1 MRKEIDIQTETMLS
15 RYSLISPLLAEEL
28 EAAEKRRRRNVILQ
42 SGSISERTLR
52 RFLEAYRSNGLEG
65 LRPKLRSDQGVRRA
79 LPDEIYEQAA
89 ALKEELPQR
98 SVSRVLDILEGEKQI
113 RPGQIA
119 RSTLSRHLAKGG
131 LTERTASSIVK
142 SRRFQKEHRNT
153 LWQTDIKYGPYI
165 PHPTDPKRKLRTY
178 LLLFIDDATRL
189 ICHGEFYL
197 DQKLP
202 ILEDCF
208 RKALLK
214 RGLPES
220 VYVDNGKIFVSRWF
234 RYACA
239 RMNIRHI
246 AAQPYSPES
255 KGKIE
260 RVNRTVEEFF
270 AEISLEKPNT
280 LEKLNQ
286 AFSLWMEAGY
296 NHKKHSSLEN
306 MSPAER
312 FNIDEKRLRFI
323 RYEECRES
331 FLWEESRRVDKTG
344 CIKLRGKEYEVGIT
358 WIKKTIDVRYD
369 PFDLMQIE
377 LWVQGEKKGIAK
389 QLVLHEYNGIG
400 RSAVSNTKEV
410 AKNQESKPSRLLQM
424 LASKEK
430 ARSTS
435 KIGAIAYRQLKQG
448 GDEHV

>member
-1 MRKEIDIQTETMLS
+1 MKKELDVQTEVMLT
-15 RYSLISPLLAEEL
+15 RYSVISPLLAEGL

-42 SGSISERTLR
+42 GGAMSERTLR
-52 RFLEAYRSNGLEG
+52 RFLEAYRMNGLEG
-65 LRPKLRSDQGVRRA
+65 LRPKLRSDRGARRA
-79 LPDEIYEQAA
+79 LPDEIYNQAA

-113 RPGQIA
+113 QPGQIS
-119 RSTLSRHLAKGG
+119 RSTLSRHLAKEG
-131 LTERTASSIVK
+131 LTERTASSTVK

-165 PHPTDPKRKLRTY
+165 PHPTDPKRKIRTY

-189 ICHGEFYL
+189 ICHGEFYT

-239 RMNIRHI
+239 RMNIRHMV
-246 AAQPYSPES
+246 AQPYSPES

-260 RVNRTVEEFF
+260 RLNRTVEEFF
-270 AEISLEKPNT
+270 AENSLEKPKT
-280 LEKLNQ
+280 LEELNQ
-286 AFSLWMEAGY
+286 AFSLWVEAGY
-296 NHKKHSSLEN
+296 NHKKHSSLN
-306 MSPAER
+306 GMTPAER
-312 FNIDEKRLRFI
+312 FNMDEKRLRFI
-323 RYEECRES
+323 RYEECKES

-344 CIKLRGKEYEVGIT
+344 CIKLRGKEYEVGIE
-358 WIKKTIDVRYD
+358 WIKKTVDTRYD

-377 LWVQGEKKGIAK
+377 IWVQGEKKGIAK
-389 QLVLHEYNGIG
+389 QLILHEYNGIN
-400 RSAVSNTKEV
+400 RSTTANPKEIV
-410 AKNQESKPSRLLQM
+410 EKQEAKPSRLLQV

-430 ARSTS
+430 SRIAS
-435 KIGAIAYRQLKQG
+435 KIGAIAYRQLNQG

>member
-1 MRKEIDIQTETMLS
+1 MKKEVDLQTETMLT
-15 RYSLISPLLAEEL
+15 RYSIISPLLTEGL
-28 EAAEKRRRRNVILQ
+28 EAAEKRRRRNVIIQ
-42 SGSISERTLR
+42 GGAMSERTLR
-52 RFLEAYRSNGLEG
+52 RFLEAYKMKGLEG
-65 LRPKLRSDQGVRRA
+65 LRPKLRADRGVRRA

-98 SVSRVLDILEGEKQI
+98 SVSRILDILEGEKQI

-119 RSTLSRHLAKGG
+119 RSTLSRHLAKEG
-131 LTERTASSIVK
+131 LTERTASSTGR

-165 PHPTDPKRKLRTY
+165 LHPTDPKRKIRTY
-178 LLLFIDDATRL
+178 LLVFIDDATRL
-189 ICHGEFYL
+189 ICHGEFYA

-214 RGLPES
+214 RGLPEN

-239 RMNIRHI
+239 RMNIRHM

-260 RVNRTVEEFF
+260 RLNRTVEEFF
-270 AEISLEKPNT
+270 AEISLEKPKT
-280 LEKLNQ
+280 LEELNQ
-286 AFSLWMEAGY
+286 YFSLWMETGY
-296 NHKKHSSLEN
+296 NHKKHSSLN
-306 MSPAER
+306 GMTPAER
-312 FNIDEKRLRFI
+312 FNVDEKRLRFI

-344 CIKLRGKEYEVGIT
+344 CIKLRGKEYEVGIE
-358 WIKKTIDVRYD
+358 WIKKTVDARYD
-369 PFDLMQIE
+369 PFDLIQIE
-377 LWVQGEKKGIAK
+377 IWVQGEKKGIAK
-389 QLVLHEYNGIG
+389 QLILHEYNGINH
-400 RSAVSNTKEV
+400 SATSNPKEII
-410 AKNQESKPSRLLQM
+410 KNQEAKPSRLLQV

-430 ARSTS
+430 IRIAS
-435 KIGAIAYRQLKQG
+435 KIGAIAYRQLNQG

>member
-1 MRKEIDIQTETMLS
+1 MKKEVDVQTQAMLE
-15 RYSLISPLLAEEL
+15 RFSLISPLLAEGL

-42 SGSISERTLR
+42 GGAISERTLR
-52 RFLEAYRSNGLEG
+52 RFLEAYRIDGVEG
-65 LRPKLRSDQGVRRA
+65 LRPKLRSDRGTRRA

-113 RPGQIA
+113 KPGQIA
-119 RSTLSRHLAKGG
+119 RSTLSRHLAKEG
-131 LTERTASSIVK
+131 LTERTVSSTGK

-189 ICHGEFYL
+189 ICHGEFYS

-220 VYVDNGKIFVSRWF
+220 VYVDNGKIFISRWF

-246 AAQPYSPES
+246 STRPYSPES

-270 AEISLEKPNT
+270 AEISLEKPKT
-280 LEKLNQ
+280 LEELNQ
-286 AFSLWMEAGY
+286 AFSLWMESGY
-296 NHKKHSSLEN
+296 NHKKHSSLDG
-306 MSPAER
+306 MTPAER
-312 FNIDEKRLRFI
+312 FNVDEKRLRFI

-344 CIKLRGKEYEVGIT
+344 CIKLRGKEYEVGIE
-358 WIKKTIDVRYD
+358 WIKKTVDARYD

-377 LWVQGEKKGIAK
+377 IWVQGEKKGIAT
-389 QLVLHEYNGIG
+389 QLILHEYNGIK
-400 RSAVSNTKEV
+400 RSVASNPKEV
-410 AKNQESKPSRLLQM
+410 AKNQETKPSRLLQV
-424 LASKEK
+424 LANKEK
-430 ARSTS
+430 VRSAS
-435 KIGAIAYRQLKQG
+435 KIGAIAYRQLNQG
-448 GDEHV
+448 GDKHV

>member
-1 MRKEIDIQTETMLS
+1 MKKDVDLQTETMLA
-15 RYSLISPLLAEEL
+15 RFSLISPLLTEEL

-42 SGSISERTLR
+42 GGAMSERTLR
-52 RFLEAYRSNGLEG
+52 RFLEAYRIKGLEG
-65 LRPKLRSDQGVRRA
+65 LRPKLRSDRGVRRA
-79 LPDEIYEQAA
+79 LPEDIYEQAA

-98 SVSRVLDILEGEKQI
+98 SVSRVLDILEGEKLIQ
-113 RPGQIA
+113 PGQIA
-119 RSTLSRHLAKGG
+119 RSTLSRHLAKEG
-131 LTERTASSIVK
+131 LTERTSSSIGK
-142 SRRFQKEHRNT
+142 SRRFQKAHRNA

-165 PHPTDPKRKLRTY
+165 PHPTDPKRKIRTY

-189 ICHGEFYL
+189 ICHGEFYA

-214 RGLPES
+214 WGLPDC
-220 VYVDNGKIFVSRWF
+220 VYVDNGKIFISRWF

-255 KGKIE
+255 KGKVE
-260 RVNRTVEEFF
+260 RLNRTVEEFF
-270 AEISLEKPNT
+270 AEISLEKPKT
-280 LEKLNQ
+280 LESLNQ

-296 NHKKHSSLEN
+296 NHKKHSSLEG
-306 MSPAER
+306 MTPAER
-312 FNIDEKRLRFI
+312 FNVDEKRLRFI
-323 RYEECRES
+323 RYDECHES

-344 CIKLRGKEYEVGIT
+344 CIKLRGKEYEVGIE
-358 WIKKTIDVRYD
+358 WIKKTVDARYD

-377 LWVQGEKKGIAK
+377 IWVQGEKKGIAK
-389 QLVLHEYNGIG
+389 QLVLHEFNGIK
-400 RSAVSNTKEV
+400 RSSASNPKAI
-410 AKNQESKPSRLLQM
+410 AKDQESKPSRLLQV

-430 ARSTS
+430 ARSAS
-435 KIGAIAYRQLKQG
+435 KIGAIAYRQLNQG
-448 GDEHV
+448 GDDHV

>member
-1 MRKEIDIQTETMLS
+1 MKKEVDVQTETMLA
-15 RYSLISPLLAEEL
+15 RYSLISPLLTEEI

-42 SGSISERTLR
+42 GGAMSERTLR
-52 RFLEAYRSNGLEG
+52 RFLEAYRMNGLEG
-65 LRPKLRSDQGVRRA
+65 LRPKLRSDRGVRRA

-98 SVSRVLDILEGEKQI
+98 SVSRVLDILEGEKLI
-113 RPGQIA
+113 LPGQIA
-119 RSTLSRHLAKGG
+119 RSTLSRHLAKEG
-131 LTERTASSIVK
+131 LTERTPSSIGK
-142 SRRFQKEHRNT
+142 SRRFQKEHRNA

-165 PHPTDPKRKLRTY
+165 PHPTDPKRKIRTY

-189 ICHGEFYL
+189 ICHGEFYS

-220 VYVDNGKIFVSRWF
+220 VYVDNGKIFISRWF

-246 AAQPYSPES
+246 AAQIYSPES
-255 KGKIE
+255 KGKVE
-260 RVNRTVEEFF
+260 RLNRTVEEFF
-270 AEISLEKPNT
+270 GEISLEKPKT
-280 LEKLNQ
+280 LDILNQ

-296 NHKKHSSLEN
+296 NHKKHSSLDG
-306 MSPAER
+306 MTPAER
-312 FNIDEKRLRFI
+312 FNVDEKRLRFI
-323 RYEECRES
+323 RYEECKES

-344 CIKLRGKEYEVGIT
+344 CIKLRGKEYEVGIE
-358 WIKKTIDVRYD
+358 WIKKTVDARYD

-377 LWVQGEKKGIAK
+377 IWVQGEKKGTAK
-389 QLVLHEYNGIG
+389 QLVLHEYNGIK
-400 RSAVSNTKEV
+400 RSVASNLKEIE
-410 AKNQESKPSRLLQM
+410 NQEAKPSRLLQV

-430 ARSTS
+430 ARSAS
-435 KIGAIAYRQLKQG
+435 KIGAIAYRQLNQG